1 MKKYLFLCITCLI
14 CAHSVFSQVPAIRH
28 PVVQPK
34 EADSLDLALNAQKHG
49 FRAGAMIF
57 GLNMGVWAFDRYVRK
72 ADFSYING
80 TTIKNNFKEG
90 FVWDNDA
97 MPTNMF
103 MHPFHG
109 SLYFNSARS
118 NGYSYWKSGLFA
130 LSGSLMWEMFMEN
143 EFPSTNDIIATP
155 IGGMALG
162 EVTFRMS
169 DLIFDNR
176 KTGGSRFG
184 LEVAGFLVSP
194 MRGITRLI
202 TGEAWRKR
210 PTSGRHF
217 GTPDISIDYSVGL
230 RDLELQIPKI
240 DNGLGIATD
249 LDIEYG
255 NRFDVDGAKPFDYF
269 SINANINFFVSQP
282 VLGQFNIIGRLVAKE
297 LVDNKKHYLSLGLY
311 QHFDYYDS
319 DTISIASAQTPYK
332 FGTPASLGAGL
343 LYKRKG
349 VRKWD
354 MDAYVHLNA
363 IILGGTLSDYYK
375 VDERTYN
382 LASGYSAKL
391 GVNYVYK
398 QDKLALSFAYDMFQM
413 FTWKGY
419 PADVNWS
426 EVNPKTFNAQ
436 GDRSKAILHV
446 PSFLMDVKMYRNL
459 YCTLALMN
467 YTRKTAY
474 KYYDNVYST
483 TSEGRLMMTY
493 KF

>member
-1 MKKYLFLCITCLI
+1 MKKYLFLIIIYLLS
-14 CAHSVFSQVPAIRH
+14 AHSVLAQVPAIRR

-34 EADSLDLALNAQKHG
+34 VADSLDIVLKSHKHG
-49 FRAGAMIF
+49 LRAGSTIF

-97 MPTNMF
+97 MATNMF

-109 SLYFNSARS
+109 SLYFNTARS
-118 NGYSYWKSGLFA
+118 NGFNFYQSGLFA
-130 LSGSLMWEMFMEN
+130 FGGSLMWEMCMEN

-155 IGGMALG
+155 IGGLALG
-162 EVTFRMS
+162 EVTYRMS

-176 KTGGSRFG
+176 KTGGSRLG

-202 TGEAWRKR
+202 TGEAWRR
-210 PTSGRHF
+210 SPTSGRHF

-230 RDLELQIPKI
+230 RNLELEVPKL
-240 DNGLGIATD
+240 DQGLGIVTD

-255 NRFDVDGAKPFDYF
+255 SRFDVDDSKPYDYF
-269 SINANINFFVSQP
+269 SINANLNFLASQP
-282 VLGQFNIIGRLVAKE
+282 VLGQFNIIGRLAAKE
-297 LVDNKKHYLSLGLY
+297 LVDNKKHYLSLGFY

-332 FGTPASLGAGL
+332 FGTPASFGAGL

-349 VRKWD
+349 QRNWS
-354 MDAYVHLNA
+354 MDAYTHLNA

-391 GVNYVYK
+391 GYNFVYK
-398 QDKLALSFAYDMFQM
+398 QDKLALSFSYDMFQM

-419 PADVNWS
+419 PANVNWS

-436 GDRSKAILHV
+436 GDRSMAILHV
-446 PSFLMDVKMYRNL
+446 PGFLIDVKMYRHL
-459 YCTLALMN
+459 YLTLALMN
-467 YTRKTAY
+467 YTRKTNY
-474 KYYDNVYST
+474 KYYDNVSSA
-483 TSEGRLMMTY
+483 TSEGRLMLTY
-493 KF
+493 KP